1 MTTRL
6 DVTTRLELLTN
17 RREWLRSELGKLHDE
32 DDRLEAEINILT
44 DLARVYAA
52 NPTDAI
58 DAERAAFEKAIN
70 PAKPR
75 TMATKGDVSS
85 LVVMA
90 IEELGEA
97 QTRDIVR
104 ATGLEPKQVSNAVF
118 NLKTQGVIAAD
129 GRTYTMA
136 E

>member
-1 MTTRL
+1 MTTRV
-6 DVTTRLELLTN
+6 DVTKRLELVEG
-17 RREWLRSELGKLHDE
+17 RRAWLMSELKRFQTE
-32 DDRLEAEINILT
+32 YDDIQVEYDMLKQLEKH
-44 DLARVYAA
+44 YAD

-58 DAERAAFEKAIN
+58 DAGRAQIFET
-70 PAKPR
+70 PKPTR
-75 TMATKGDVSS
+75 RPSKGDVSE
-85 LVVMA
+85 LVALA